1 MTDSFASDGTAQREG
16 ETQAAGELRAL
27 IGQLR
32 ELGPEETVGH
42 VTSRRLISMD
52 FKSKMKNKTQNY
64 SFN

>member
-1 MTDSFASDGTAQREG
+1 MTDSFASDGG

-32 ELGPEETVGH
+32 ELGPAAPEETVGH